1 MPSVKPELPYPL
13 LEKLTITTLACVV
26 ATDIFDKN
34 KGGNTP
40 KTKWLFESKC
50 KVVLTVKDCFNFIG
64 LGFQGFHPRLQNKDN
79 SITKM
84 TGYFILR
91 YCLQNLKLSVEKSG
105 DGFEPYL

>member
-1 MPSVKPELPYPL
+1 M
-13 LEKLTITTLACVV
+13 

-34 KGGNTP
+34 KGGKTP

-79 SITKM
+79 SVTKM

-105 DGFEPYL
+105 DGFKPYL